1 MTDRDLYSIDEAR
14 QRLGGI
20 SRNSLYQ
27 ILRTGQLA
35 SVVIGGRRFVS
46 ATAIA
51 EFIARSTTTVSPA
64 QAAARSSA
72 VVSHARNLSASSLFV
87 HARRSESKG

>member
-14 QRLGGI
+14 ERLGGI

-46 ATAIA
+46 AAAIA
-51 EFIARSTTTVSPA
+51 QFIARSTTTVSPTH
-64 QAAARSSA
+64 AAARSPAPASQ
-72 VVSHARNLSASSLFV
+72 ARNLSASPLFV